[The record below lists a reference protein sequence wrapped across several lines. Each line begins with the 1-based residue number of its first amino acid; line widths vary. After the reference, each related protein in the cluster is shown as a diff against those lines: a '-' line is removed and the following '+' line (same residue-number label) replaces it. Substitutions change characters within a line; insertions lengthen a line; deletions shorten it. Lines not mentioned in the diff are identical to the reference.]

1 MAKMLV
7 SLQFLPPPLHIT
19 RHFLSHSPPPSVLNL
34 RPKPPQNPIF
44 IHRPTTASR
53 RNKTSHDDDGIP
65 ADEVKTMAK
74 FKSRHNYIRVMEVSR
89 KANHPLAG
97 SRLLLL
103 DNPGNIH
110 SISFL
115 LKTLTDSYFDVFATL
130 PPIIPPGPIGVLG
143 FGAGSTARLIL
154 ELYPPEITIHGWE
167 IDPSVIDVGREYFG
181 LSKLEREHKDRV
193 FINIGDAL
201 NANVRTGFSG
211 ILVDLFS
218 EGSVIK
224 ELQDPNV
231 WESLKCRLKKN
242 GRIMVNVGGRCV
254 EAEDSERDG
263 DLVMEQTLKAMRR
276 VFGDKLFVLTFGNG
290 NDSTVALTGDLP
302 DLDAWKK
309 RLPVRELSSYVN
321 MWKPYAE
328 SEMFAL

>member
-1 MAKMLV
+1 MAKELV
-7 SLQFLPPPLHIT
+7 SLQLLPPQFHIP
-19 RHFLSHSPPPSVLNL
+19 RHFIALSSPSTLNL

-44 IHRPTTASR
+44 IRRATTQSHRH
-53 RNKTSHDDDGIP
+53 KTSNDDDAIP
-65 ADEVKTMAK
+65 ANEVKTIAK
-74 FKSRHNYIRVMEVSR
+74 FKSRHNYIRVIEVSR
-89 KANHPLAG
+89 KTEHPLAG

-154 ELYPPEITIHGWE
+154 ELYPPEITVHGWE
-167 IDPSVIDVGREYFG
+167 IDPCVIDVGREYFG
-181 LSKLEREHKDRV
+181 LSKLERDHKDRI

-201 NANVRTGFSG
+201 NASVKTGFSG

-218 EGSVIK
+218 EGSVIE
-224 ELQDPNV
+224 ELQDPKV
-231 WESLKCRLKKN
+231 WKSLKSRLRKR

-263 DLVMEQTLKAMRR
+263 DLVMEETLKAMSQ
-276 VFGDKLFVLTFGNG
+276 VFGDKLFVLTLGNG
-290 NDSTVALTGDLP
+290 NDSSLALTGDLP

-309 RLPVRELSSYVN
+309 RLPLPELRSFVD
-321 MWKPYAE
+321 MWKPFTKFRLKY
-328 SEMFAL
+328 

>member
-1 MAKMLV
+1 MAKELV
-7 SLQFLPPPLHIT
+7 SLHFLPPQFHIPRLPL
-19 RHFLSHSPPPSVLNL
+19 L
-34 RPKPPQNPIF
+34 PKPPQNPIF
-44 IHRPTTASR
+44 PRR
-53 RNKTSHDDDGIP
+53 RNRTSSNDDGVP
-65 ADEVKTMAK
+65 SNEVKTIAK
-74 FKSRHNYIRVMEVSR
+74 FKSRHNYIRVIEVSR
-89 KANHPLAG
+89 RSDHPLAG

-103 DNPGNIH
+103 DTPGNIH

-130 PPIIPPGPIGVLG
+130 PPIIPPGSIGVLG

-154 ELYPPEITIHGWE
+154 ELYPPEYTIHGWE
-167 IDPSVIDVGREYFG
+167 IDPSVIDVGREFFS
-181 LSKLEREHKDRV
+181 LSKLERDHKDRI

-201 NANVRTGFSG
+201 DASVRTGFSG

-231 WESLKCRLKKN
+231 WRGLKSRLRKR

-263 DLVMEQTLKAMRR
+263 DLVMVETLKAMSQ
-276 VFGDKLFVLTFGNG
+276 VFGDKLFVLTLGSG
-290 NDSTVALTGDLP
+290 DDSSVALTGDLP

-309 RLPVRELSSYVN
+309 SLPVRELRSFAD
-321 MWKPYAE
+321 MWKPFTE
-328 SEMFAL
+328 FTLS

>member
-1 MAKMLV
+1 MSKELV
-7 SLQFLPPPLHIT
+7 SLQFLRPPPLHNH
-19 RHFLSHSPPPSVLNL
+19 RPLSTLNL
-34 RPKPPQNPIF
+34 RPKPPQNPIYLRRTTTTP
-44 IHRPTTASR
+44 HRS
-53 RNKTSHDDDGIP
+53 KTSSSDDGIP
-65 ADEVKTMAK
+65 SNEVKTIAK
-74 FKSRHNYIRVMEVSR
+74 FKSRHNYIRVIEVSR
-89 KANHPLAG
+89 KSNHPLAG

-130 PPIIPPGPIGVLG
+130 PPIIPPGPIGILG

-167 IDPSVIDVGREYFG
+167 IDPCVIDVGREYFG
-181 LSKLEREHKDRV
+181 LSKLERDHKDRI

-201 NANVRTGFSG
+201 EASVKTGFSG

-218 EGSVIK
+218 KGSVIK
-224 ELQDPNV
+224 ELQDPKV
-231 WESLKCRLKKN
+231 WESLKCRLSKR

-263 DLVMEQTLKAMRR
+263 DLVMEETLKAMRR
-276 VFGDKLFVLTFGNG
+276 VFGDKLFVLTLGNG
-290 NDSTVALTGDLP
+290 NDSSVALTGDLP

-309 RLPVRELSSYVN
+309 RLPRRELSSYVD
-321 MWKPYAE
+321 MWKPYTE
-328 SEMFAL
+328 FRLS

>member
-1 MAKMLV
+1 MAKELI
-7 SLQFLPPPLHIT
+7 SLQNLRPPLHFS
-19 RHFLSHSPPPSVLNL
+19 RQFLSFSSPSSTLNL

-44 IHRPTTASR
+44 IRTTSH
-53 RNKTSHDDDGIP
+53 RNKASHDDDGIP
-65 ADEVKTMAK
+65 ADEVKTIAK
-74 FKSRHNYIRVMEVSR
+74 FKSRHNYIRVIEVSR
-89 KANHPLAG
+89 KTNHPLAG

-130 PPIIPPGPIGVLG
+130 PPIIPPGPIGILG

-154 ELYPPEITIHGWE
+154 ELYPPEFTVHGWE
-167 IDPSVIDVGREYFG
+167 LDPSVIDVGREFFG
-181 LSKLEREHKDRV
+181 LSKLERDHKDRI

-201 NANVRTGFSG
+201 DASMRTGFSG

-218 EGSVIK
+218 KGSVIK
-224 ELQDPNV
+224 ELQDTKV
-231 WESLKCRLKKN
+231 WEDLKTRLRKR
-242 GRIMVNVGGRCV
+242 GRIMVNVGGKCV

-263 DLVMEQTLKAMRR
+263 GLIMEETLKAMSQ
-276 VFGDKLFVLTFGNG
+276 VFGDKLFVLTLGNG
-290 NDSTVALTGDLP
+290 NDSSVALTGDLP

-309 RLPVRELSSYVN
+309 RLPRSELRSYVD
-321 MWKPYAE
+321 MWIPYRE
-328 SEMFAL
+328 FSLRY

>member
-1 MAKMLV
+1 MAKELV
-7 SLQFLPPPLHIT
+7 SLYFLPPQFHIP
-19 RHFLSHSPPPSVLNL
+19 RLPL
-34 RPKPPQNPIF
+34 RPKPPQNLIF
-44 IHRPTTASR
+44 TR
-53 RNKTSHDDDGIP
+53 RNRTSNNDVGVP
-65 ADEVKTMAK
+65 SNEVKTIAK
-74 FKSRHNYIRVMEVSR
+74 FKSRHNYIRVIEVSR
-89 KANHPLAG
+89 RSDHPLAG

-103 DNPGNIH
+103 DTPGNIH

-154 ELYPPEITIHGWE
+154 ELYPPEYTIHGWE
-167 IDPSVIDVGREYFG
+167 IDPSVIDVGREFFS
-181 LSKLEREHKDRV
+181 LSKLERDHKDRI

-201 NANVRTGFSG
+201 NAH
-211 ILVDLFS
+211 

-231 WESLKCRLKKN
+231 WRELRSRLRKR

-263 DLVMEQTLKAMRR
+263 DLVMVETLKAMSQ
-276 VFGDKLFVLTFGNG
+276 VFGDKLFVLTLGNG
-290 NDSTVALTGDLP
+290 DDSSVALTSDLP

-309 RLPVRELSSYVN
+309 RLPVRELRSYVD
-321 MWKPYAE
+321 MWKPFAE
-328 SEMFAL
+328 FSLS

>member
-1 MAKMLV
+1 MAKELI
-7 SLQFLPPPLHIT
+7 SLQYLRPPLHIT
-19 RHFLSHSPPPSVLNL
+19 RQFLSLTSPPSTLIL

-44 IHRPTTASR
+44 IRTSSHRS
-53 RNKTSHDDDGIP
+53 KTSHDDDGVP
-65 ADEVKTMAK
+65 ADDVKTLAK
-74 FKSRHNYIRVMEVSR
+74 FKSRHNFIRVIEVSR
-89 KANHPLAG
+89 KTNHPLAG

-130 PPIIPPGPIGVLG
+130 PPIIPPGPIGILG

-154 ELYPPEITIHGWE
+154 ELYPPDFTVHGWE
-167 IDPSVIDVGREYFG
+167 LDPSVIDVGREFFG
-181 LSKLEREHKDRV
+181 ISKLEREHKDRI

-201 NANVRTGFSG
+201 NASLKTGFSG

-218 EGSVIK
+218 KGSVIK
-224 ELQDPNV
+224 ELQDPKV
-231 WESLKCRLKKN
+231 WEDLKSRLRKR
-242 GRIMVNVGGRCV
+242 GRIMVNVGGNCV

-263 DLVMEQTLKAMRR
+263 GLVMEETLKAMSH
-276 VFGDKLFVLTFGNG
+276 VFGDKLFVLTLGNG
-290 NDSTVALTGDLP
+290 NDSSVALTGDLP

-309 RLPVRELSSYVN
+309 RLPRSELRSYVD
-321 MWKPYAE
+321 MWVPYRE
-328 SEMFAL
+328 HSSRH